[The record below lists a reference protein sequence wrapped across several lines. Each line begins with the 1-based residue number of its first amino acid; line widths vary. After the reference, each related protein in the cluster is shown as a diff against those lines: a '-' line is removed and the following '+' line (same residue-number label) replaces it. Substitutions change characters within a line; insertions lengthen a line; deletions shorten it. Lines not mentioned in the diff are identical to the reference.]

1 MRRLNLFEFS
11 DLNWYPRV
19 FRGIQT
25 DYLQFVTARGTGH
38 QRLIPLFKIALKNS
52 LTREIVDLCSGS
64 GGPWRHFR
72 EQLKNAG
79 LEVRVTLTDKFPS
92 PELIAYWDNTHQEGM
107 VYYEKPVDAR
117 SVPDH
122 LLGMRTLFE
131 GFHHFKPADAFMILK
146 DAYEKQIPIGIFD
159 ASLPWPQ
166 APLIFLLSPIMTLL
180 GYLFATPFIKPHT
193 FSRFMWTYLLPI
205 VPLATCWD
213 GLASFLRGYS
223 QRDLKKLIEPLAMDD
238 YRFEIG
244 ELSTGVAIFNFT
256 YLIGFPHRLV
266 NVVQA
271 EVE

>member
-11 DLNWYPRV
+11 DLSWYPRV
-19 FRGIQT
+19 FRAIQT
-25 DYLQFVTARGTGH
+25 DYLLFVTARSAGH
-38 QRLIPLFKIALKNS
+38 KRLIPLFKNALKNS
-52 LTREIVDLCSGS
+52 PTPEIVDLCSGS
-64 GGPWRHFR
+64 GGPWLHFR

-79 LEVRVTLTDKFPS
+79 LEVRVTLTDKYPS
-92 PELIAYWDNTHQEGM
+92 PEVTSHWFSTHPEGV

-117 SVPDH
+117 AVPDYFN
-122 LLGMRTLFE
+122 GMRTLFE

-146 DAYEKQIPIGIFD
+146 DAYDKQLPIGIFE

-180 GYLFATPFIKPHT
+180 GYLFATPFIKPRKIN
-193 FSRFMWTYLLPI
+193 RFMWTYLLPI

-213 GLASFLRGYS
+213 GLVSFLRGYS

-238 YRFEIG
+238 YHFEIG
-244 ELSTGVAIFNFT
+244 ELSTGVPIFNFT
-256 YLIGFPHRLV
+256 YLIGYPLRPV